1 MFISKLNRVYQE
13 TDFSSSKILNNDSLL
28 SEYSLTELDNIYKSK
43 RFGNFQFLYK
53 DILLKQSVL
62 YDKSDNVNSFIY
74 KNNKYWLD
82 KQQRSCMRT
91 LLDSGVNSIELSL
104 GEEFITFPT
113 DIIKTFIKDLEMYS
127 HKCFINTAKHQQQ
140 IRSLEKIEDIL
151 NYDYT
156 TGYPEKVI
164 LE

>member
-53 DILLKQSVL
+53 DILLKQSTL
-62 YDKSDNVNSFIY
+62 YDRSDNVNSFIY

-91 LLDSGVNSIELSL
+91 LLDSGVDSIELSL

-113 DIIKTFIKDLEMYS
+113 DIIKTFIKDLEIYS